1 MNTIAAIELASS
13 SAIQII
19 KLKETYYQLV
29 VSNNNKVNYL
39 IATKEILKYLMA
51 VPLIKH
57 IIFLMDNIILLI
69 KLPANRIFLILR
81 LRTIFQTALIHK
93 TTNLIIMAH

>member
-19 KLKETYYQLV
+19 KLKEMYYQLV

-39 IATKEILKYLMA
+39 IATKEILKY
-51 VPLIKH
+51 
-57 IIFLMDNIILLI
+57 
-69 KLPANRIFLILR
+69 
-81 LRTIFQTALIHK
+81 
-93 TTNLIIMAH
+93 